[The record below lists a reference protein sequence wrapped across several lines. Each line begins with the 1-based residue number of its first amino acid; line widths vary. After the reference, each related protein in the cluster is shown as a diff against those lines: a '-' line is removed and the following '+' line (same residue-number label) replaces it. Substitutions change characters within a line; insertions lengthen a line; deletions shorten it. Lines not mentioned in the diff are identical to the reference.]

1 MYPCLD
7 HCSCQTSHFPALCG
21 SFRLECIISSLSVR
35 LPSGSLAPHRPLPCL
50 NFCRQTQR
58 WCLSPTSGLTSA
70 PTYRHQLSVLLSAL
84 VEDVSVVLSG
94 LWTPGSSLSWVITPS
109 GVPVS
114 SACVCLAR
122 VLPSACE
129 QAHAF
134 PTLNILPHG
143 AASPLPLWLI
153 PTVSLNP
160 VSLRCWF
167 PGVDGIGA
175 QQHSQTLLNVCM
187 LCSLFLLPHF
197 RFTL

>member
-1 MYPCLD
+1 MVSVSHFWTHVCPHL
-7 HCSCQTSHFPALCG
+7 QTS
-21 SFRLECIISSLSVR
+21 SE
-35 LPSGSLAPHRPLPCL
+35 RPLVGIGGGCVCCPV
-50 NFCRQTQR
+50 R
-58 WCLSPTSGLTSA
+58 A
-70 PTYRHQLSVLLSAL
+70 V
-84 VEDVSVVLSG
+84 D
-94 LWTPGSSLSWVITPS
+94 PGSSLSWGITPS

-160 VSLRCWF
+160 VSLRCWV